1 MQHELSLKQL
11 QAAARDMNTYFDP
24 PLKDTETDTEA
35 LIAEI
40 TENAKDLQPDDDLDP
55 ATKTVL
61 KALGVG
67 PWLEAEETKE
77 IAPEPDFT
85 APVEEEEDAE
95 DEGVQEEKPKKVQ
108 AGASRYGHRA
118 HSMSA
123 AIDELVWKGTTFE
136 DACKSL
142 EAQFKK
148 SKKAVATK
156 FKLHVQHLIKEK
168 GVAITIKDNHYK
180 ATK

>member
-40 TENAKDLQPDDDLDP
+40 TENAKDLQHDDTLDP

-61 KALGVG
+61 KALDVG
-67 PWLEAEETKE
+67 PWVDDKSYRNPASCDDPMMAAND
-77 IAPEPDFT
+77 I
-85 APVEEEEDAE
+85 EEEDK
-95 DEGVQEEKPKKVQ
+95 GVEEEKPKKLQ

-118 HSMSA
+118 NSMSA

-142 EAQFKK
+142 ETQFKK

-156 FKLHVQHLIKEK
+156 FKIHVQHLIKVK
-168 GVAITIKDNHYK
+168 GIPITIKDNHYK